1 MSDSPKKHRS
11 RSRSRSRTRTKS
23 RAKSANK
30 MNLSTRKSTRN
41 RGLTVTE
48 KRKIEANNAEAK
60 KVERREA
67 LELKKI
73 TKRYEKT
80 PHLLSATLNRNKA
93 LKNLPGLLQKF
104 TIIKSTKSP
113 KTPKNPFMVNR
124 TKNFNMNSLWKVI
137 KNMK

>member
-104 TIIKSTKSP
+104 TISKSTKSH
-113 KTPKNPFMVNR
+113 KSDKIPFMVNR
-124 TKNFNMNSLWKVI
+124 KKEISMEQLLKELKI
-137 KNMK
+137 

>member
-11 RSRSRSRTRTKS
+11 RSRSRSRTRSRAKS

-30 MNLSTRKSTRN
+30 MNLSTRRSTRN

-60 KVERREA
+60 KVEQREA

-73 TKRYEKT
+73 TKRYKKT
-80 PHLLSATLNRNKA
+80 PYLLSATLNRNKTI
-93 LKNLPGLLQKF
+93 KNLPGLLQKF
-104 TIIKSTKSP
+104 TISKSTKSH
-113 KTPKNPFMVNR
+113 KSRQGKE
-124 TKNFNMNSLWKVI
+124 
-137 KNMK
+137 